1 MGQKHSHK
9 YKQNNINNINNEDFE
24 EQKLFQAFQ
33 KKKIS
38 SEICAITYFKFD
50 SEDIIENI
58 PKKSNSVAEIEN
70 ILDVPEEYN
79 IISLS
84 DKKNKKKIVYLEK
97 EQIIAKL
104 FIFLEVIDNLV
115 HVIDSHSFEKLFK
128 FREESKTCEEKCK
141 IMFQSEYQKSLLI
154 CIHENK
160 LNINKMKIINS
171 FQKSSIYCEQIQC
184 IIFGNNYK
192 SIYDIK
198 ETDTGQLFMSLE
210 DSLFIWGKTNKDEEI
225 NMSNNEERKLYEK
238 ILLIN
243 NFPEERDGYKIKN
256 KGEHHYLPYKA
267 FYLKDFKNNTI
278 LFIEKICIK
287 NIIKINNIQY
297 VILVNINYNIS
308 VLRFYYI
315 NEKQI
320 TCNENEDILINGF
333 KYSNLYFNKLFN
345 INEKYFGFMNV
356 EKLYIISA
364 INKEIVTIYTINDIH
379 DLQML
384 SNINEKNRISCF
396 VPSCFLLFDDY
407 YFLLQFMDIK
417 NSNIYLKMF
426 RLVITHKNNFV
437 EILNATKKQIK
448 SDDFIYN
455 ILSFKNVKDTKSNNL
470 NFCAKFFITNNKN
483 NMLKK
488 WIITDY
494 EKE

>member
-9 YKQNNINNINNEDFE
+9 YKKNNINNINNENFE

-70 ILDVPEEYN
+70 ILDVAEEYN

-171 FQKSSIYCEQIQC
+171 FQKSSIYSEQIQC

-198 ETDTGQLFMSLE
+198 ETDSGQLFMSLE
-210 DSLFIWGKTNKDEEI
+210 DSLFIWGKTNK
-225 NMSNNEERKLYEK
+225 
-238 ILLIN
+238 
-243 NFPEERDGYKIKN
+243 G
-256 KGEHHYLPYKA
+256 
-267 FYLKDFKNNTI
+267 
-278 LFIEKICIK
+278 
-287 NIIKINNIQY
+287 
-297 VILVNINYNIS
+297 
-308 VLRFYYI
+308 
-315 NEKQI
+315 
-320 TCNENEDILINGF
+320 
-333 KYSNLYFNKLFN
+333 
-345 INEKYFGFMNV
+345 
-356 EKLYIISA
+356 
-364 INKEIVTIYTINDIH
+364 IV
-379 DLQML
+379 
-384 SNINEKNRISCF
+384 
-396 VPSCFLLFDDY
+396 
-407 YFLLQFMDIK
+407 
-417 NSNIYLKMF
+417 
-426 RLVITHKNNFV
+426 
-437 EILNATKKQIK
+437 
-448 SDDFIYN
+448 
-455 ILSFKNVKDTKSNNL
+455 
-470 NFCAKFFITNNKN
+470 
-483 NMLKK
+483 
-488 WIITDY
+488 
-494 EKE
+494 